1 MEQMIKI
8 ITDQG
13 SIAKLQNTVES
24 YEKEL
29 IRVRKTSKELVG
41 QVFRLIIYLTIYLR
55 RWNCV

>member
-13 SIAKLQNTVES
+13 SIAKLKNTVES

-41 QVFRLIIYLTIYLR
+41 QVFRLIIYVTIYLR
-55 RWNCV
+55 SWNCV

>member
-13 SIAKLQNTVES
+13 SIAKLKNTVEC

-55 RWNCV
+55 SCNCV